1 MGLSVVQSIK
11 LAGHFRAGTRNRKA
25 VEPGLA
31 KSLTESNNLLDDLFT
46 SVQVPVKNKDG
57 EDEEKTLI
65 YCTDVGELVLR
76 ILEHRGLEDK
86 ETDAK
91 LGCYKG
97 QGSVKV
103 TLSLMEKEERVKTG
117 RQTYADSVG
126 GKENTSGSTYKLIV
140 LALLY
145 DAPETYE
152 TVKMMMDKLQ
162 FNNFPATITS
172 DIKT

>member
-1 MGLSVVQSIK
+1 M
-11 LAGHFRAGTRNRKA
+11 
-25 VEPGLA
+25 
-31 KSLTESNNLLDDLFT
+31 
-46 SVQVPVKNKDG
+46 
-57 EDEEKTLI
+57 
-65 YCTDVGELVLR
+65 
-76 ILEHRGLEDK
+76 
-86 ETDAK
+86 
-91 LGCYKG
+91 
-97 QGSVKV
+97 

-117 RQTYADSVG
+117 RQTYADGVG

-152 TVKMMMDKLQ
+152 TVKMMDKLQ